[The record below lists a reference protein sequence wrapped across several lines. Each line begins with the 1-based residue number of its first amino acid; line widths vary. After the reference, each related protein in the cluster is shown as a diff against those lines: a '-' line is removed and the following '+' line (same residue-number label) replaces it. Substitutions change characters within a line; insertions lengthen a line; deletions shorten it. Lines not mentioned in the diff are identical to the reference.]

1 MRPIVKK
8 GGELAGN
15 VFWKELTDLKAR
27 WELVEYLPNQYIN
40 IRRLNANGVTVSDLE
55 DYCTSVA
62 AQVRPGDYFTIASLQ
77 KDGFSHPLDETGFD
91 DWFFACVLA
100 EDHSRFTVR
109 RMGKTKLFY
118 RGHKMFTLLDFLR
131 WLLEPV
137 GKMDIFELYD
147 LLEQQYG
154 LLIKHDKILETVRTS
169 DLYYDDIMEAVYIDY
184 DTYFEE
190 V

>member
-1 MRPIVKK
+1 
-8 GGELAGN
+8 
-15 VFWKELTDLKAR
+15 
-27 WELVEYLPNQYIN
+27 
-40 IRRLNANGVTVSDLE
+40 
-55 DYCTSVA
+55 
-62 AQVRPGDYFTIASLQ
+62 
-77 KDGFSHPLDETGFD
+77 
-91 DWFFACVLA
+91 
-100 EDHSRFTVR
+100 
-109 RMGKTKLFY
+109 
-118 RGHKMFTLLDFLR
+118 MFTLLDFLR